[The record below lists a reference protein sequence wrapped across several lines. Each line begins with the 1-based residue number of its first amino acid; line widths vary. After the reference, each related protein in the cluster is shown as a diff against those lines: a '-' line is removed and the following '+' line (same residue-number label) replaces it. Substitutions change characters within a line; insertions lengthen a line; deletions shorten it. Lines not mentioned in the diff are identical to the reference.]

1 MIKRIIALIV
11 AVIGAIATF
20 LPWATVKVS
29 GFGESVAES
38 VSGTEGDGWITLIL
52 FVAIAAVAI
61 VSGIKDMKKDMP
73 IWAKAVVTI
82 LAVICGIVA
91 IIDLGDVSNTGLGSG
106 VSFLGATISS
116 GAGVGLIMVLIM
128 AVLDAVV
135 VWLPL
140 DKWIKVPAGRTV
152 TAPAVGAQ
160 AQAQVAQTPAQPEQ
174 TTSAQPEQTV
184 KPEQTSATTMEEKQA

>member
-29 GFGESVAES
+29 GFGESVTES

-52 FVAIAAVAI
+52 FVAIAAVVI

-73 IWAKAVVTI
+73 IWAKAVAMV
-82 LAVICGIVA
+82 LAGICAIIA
-91 IIDLGDVSNTGLGSG
+91 IIDFGDVADTGLGSG
-106 VSFLGATISS
+106 VNFLGATISS
-116 GAGVGLIMVLIM
+116 GVGFGLILVLIM
-128 AVLDAVV
+128 AIIDAVV

-140 DKWIKVPAGRTV
+140 DKWIKVPASK
-152 TAPAVGAQ
+152 TAVPAAGVQ
-160 AQAQVAQTPAQPEQ
+160 AQAVQAPTQATPAQPEQ
-174 TTSAQPEQTV
+174 AAKTEEV
-184 KPEQTSATTMEEKQA
+184 KPAEEKQA